1 MDSPFLH
8 WMETK
13 ISTGTAPIDFLLEG
27 GYEKGVVTTIYGPG
41 GSGKSVLCML
51 CAAHSIK
58 NQKIIYVD
66 TEEGFSVTRF
76 KQICEDYSSVL
87 DKIIFLKPTN
97 FTEQAKSIEQLKDI
111 LLKQKIGLV
120 VVDTI
125 SMHYRAELNDQ
136 NSKELNNQFVLQ
148 LRDLIEIAR
157 KKEIPILVT
166 SQVYSAMTEKDKFN
180 VVGGLM
186 IKNMSKCI
194 IELKKT
200 DGKRKAVLRK
210 HRSLPEG
217 KEIAFQ
223 ITEKGIED
231 TGNAKTQ

>member
-1 MDSPFLH
+1 
-8 WMETK
+8 METK
-13 ISTGTAPIDFLLEG
+13 ISTGTVPFDWLLEG
-27 GYEKGVVTTIYGPG
+27 GYEKGVVTAIYGPG

-58 NQKIIYVD
+58 NQKIIYID
-66 TEEGFSVTRF
+66 TEEGFSVIRF
-76 KQICEDYSSVL
+76 KQICEDYQNVL
-87 DKIIFLKPTN
+87 DKIIFLKPTT
-97 FTEQAKSIEQLKDI
+97 FTEQSQSVLQLKDI
-111 LLKQKIGLV
+111 LLKQKIGLI

-166 SQVYSAMTEKDKFN
+166 SQVYSDINEKDKLN
-180 VVGGLM
+180 IVGGLM

-194 IELKKT
+194 IELKKI

-217 KEIAFQ
+217 KEIGFQ
-223 ITEKGIED
+223 ITEQGIEEV
-231 TGNAKTQ
+231 K

>member
-1 MDSPFLH
+1 
-8 WMETK
+8 METK
-13 ISTGTAPIDFLLEG
+13 ISTGTAPLDWLLEG
-27 GYEKGVVTTIYGPG
+27 GYEKGVITTIYGPG
-41 GSGKSVLCML
+41 GSGKSLVCMS

-58 NQKIIYVD
+58 NQKIIYID
-66 TEEGFSVTRF
+66 TEESFSVTRF
-76 KQICEDYSSVL
+76 KQVCEDYQSVL
-87 DKIIFLKPTN
+87 DKIIFLKPTT
-97 FTEQAKSIEQLKDI
+97 FTEQSQSVQQLKEI
-111 LLKQKIGLV
+111 LLKQKVGLI

-136 NSKELNNQFVLQ
+136 NSKELNNQFVLE

-166 SQVYSAMTEKDKFN
+166 SQVYSDINEKDKLN

-194 IELKKT
+194 IELKKSE
-200 DGKRKAVLRK
+200 GKRKAVLRK

-217 KEIAFQ
+217 KEIPFQ
-223 ITEKGIED
+223 ITEKGIEEVKEEVKD
-231 TGNAKTQ
+231 KKN